1 MQIYYFNLHFIM
13 VENTVDQNII
23 GAPKLVNDYGLFSIA
38 PCKVFAFNYRCIIY
52 GMISLLLSLISL
64 SIVIA
69 IPTIAIVVALSRS

>member
-13 VENTVDQNII
+13 VENTVDENIKD
-23 GAPKLVNDYGLFSIA
+23 APKMVKNYKLFSIA
-38 PCKVFAFNYRCIIY
+38 PCKVIAFNHRCIIY
-52 GMISLLLSLISL
+52 GMISLLLSFISL